1 MAVGTN
7 PQCVA
12 VAPDGRHAYVTNNG
26 SNAVSV
32 IDTANNHVTATVPV
46 GHGPWVVVVVPDG
59 RHAYVT
65 NNGSNTVSV
74 LQTASGG

>member
-1 MAVGTN
+1 VPVG
-7 PQCVA
+7 PSPWVVA
-12 VAPDGRHAYVTNNG
+12 VA
-26 SNAVSV
+26 
-32 IDTANNHVTATVPV
+32 
-46 GHGPWVVVVVPDG
+46 PDG